1 MTLPCPVPVSP
12 SPWAAVG
19 SLLLGLLL
27 LAGCGR
33 ATKLMETPNLYRVA
47 GMDSFGTVEPDK
59 RTSAFDIYYV
69 TDREPIRDEHTGAL
83 VGYSRHRS
91 PYLRVG
97 TAQVNIGRDLTWDE
111 LVAFSTSDKRGKH
124 ARLRVAS
131 VTELVRFPGTP
142 YNTHTLPDRCATYE
156 EYLARLG
163 VAGARA
169 DMLLY
174 TALENQHQH
183 RDVYVYIHGYNNS
196 FEDAVLVMAG
206 FWHFMGRHGLPVVF
220 TWPAGAPGL
229 TGYTTDSES
238 GDFSVYHLKQL
249 LGALAASNSVERIH
263 LLAHSRGTDV
273 TISALREM
281 VIAERAAGRDP
292 RQSLK
297 IENLVLAS
305 ADIDSGVF
313 SQRFVAERVM
323 DGVGHLTIFASPEDA
338 ALKLSRWLHSS
349 TSRLGLFL
357 AKPLSEANR
366 LDLEQARNVTVI
378 DARVKTN
385 FVGHNYFYSNP
396 AVSSDLILLLRDRRP
411 AGAQYG
417 RPLTPLS
424 ANLWAVEDG
433 YPLKQPSLVQY
444 LQDTLLGTET
454 PAEMKTTGE

>member
-1 MTLPCPVPVSP
+1 MSSP
-12 SPWAAVG
+12 RPPATPASWAVVWG
-19 SLLLGLLL
+19 LLLGVVVA
-27 LAGCGR
+27 AGCGR
-33 ATKLMETPNLYRVA
+33 ATKLMETPNLYRVE
-47 GMDSFGTVEPDK
+47 GMDSFGTVDPAK
-59 RTSAFDIYYV
+59 RTTAFNVYYV
-69 TDREPIRDEHTGAL
+69 TDREPIRDERTGAL

-97 TAQVNIGRDLTWDE
+97 TAEVTIGRDLSWDE
-111 LVAFSTSDKRGKH
+111 LVAFSTSDKRGKD
-124 ARLRVAS
+124 ARLRVGT
-131 VTELVRFPGTP
+131 VTELVRFPGSP
-142 YNTHTLPDRCATYE
+142 YNTHALPDRSATYE
-156 EYLARLG
+156 EYEARLG
-163 VAGARA
+163 VAAARA
-169 DMLLY
+169 DMILY
-174 TALENQHQH
+174 TALEDQPQY
-183 RDVYVYIHGYNNS
+183 RDVYVYIHGYNNT
-196 FEDAVLVMAG
+196 FEDAVFVMAG

-385 FVGHNYFYSNP
+385 FIGHNYFYSNP
-396 AVSSDLILLLRDRRP
+396 AVSSDLILLLRDRLP
-411 AGAQYG
+411 AGARHG
-417 RPLTPLS
+417 RPLTPL
-424 ANLWAVEDG
+424 APNLWAVEDG
-433 YPLKQPSLVQY
+433 YPLKQPTLVEY
-444 LQDTLLGTET
+444 LQDTILGTET
-454 PAEMKTTGE
+454 PPEMRTNQE